1 MNHSPA
7 EKHRLRL
14 LAYSAGFFLSFS
26 TAIGAY
32 INSSFIAQFVGEQ
45 RVGLFY
51 SLAAVISLLASWQGL
66 RFLRRFG
73 NRRSIIFL
81 GIANFLALSNLAI
94 DNGRQSGVWLVV
106 AYIVL
111 SFLTAINLDIYL
123 EELSDDQVTGHIRG
137 VFLTVNN
144 LAWLASP
151 FLASQL
157 TSGSNFSSVYTIAAI
172 ALLPF
177 IYIATR
183 HLTEVMKREEEHLS
197 LTAGFRRVFATKNPD
212 LRRIMT
218 VDLLLNFFSA
228 MMVIYMPIYLHEHI
242 GLAWTQIGLIFTI
255 MLIPFVVLDVPL
267 GRIADLWWGEREL
280 LVGGLT
286 IIIIACLIITQISS
300 TSVVL
305 WAAVLL
311 FSRIGAATVEAMKE
325 TYLFKIIDGRDANIV
340 FISRSMYPI
349 AYIFAPIIASIFLSF
364 FSFSYLFT
372 LLGLLFIVG
381 LPVAIG
387 LRDTR

>member
-14 LAYSAGFFLSFS
+14 LAYGAGFFLSFS

-32 INSSFIAQFVGEQ
+32 INSSFISQFVGEQ
-45 RVGLFY
+45 RVGLLY
-51 SLAAVISLLASWQGL
+51 SFAAAISLLASWQGL
-66 RFLRRFG
+66 RLFRRFG

-81 GIANFLALSNLAI
+81 GVTNFLVLGNLALG
-94 DNGRQSGVWLVV
+94 NGHYSGIWLVV

-123 EELSDDQVTGHIRG
+123 EELSDNQITGRIRG

-144 LAWLASP
+144 LAWLISP
-151 FLASQL
+151 FLASRL
-157 TSGSNFSSVYTIAAI
+157 TSGSDFSLVYTIAAT

-177 IYIATR
+177 IYISVR
-183 HLTEVMKREEEHLS
+183 QLKEVVKRGGENLS
-197 LTAGFRRVFATKNPD
+197 LASGLGRVFASNNPD

-218 VDLLLNFFSA
+218 IDLLLNFFSA
-228 MMVIYMPIYLHEHI
+228 MMVIYMPIYLHQHI
-242 GLAWTQIGLIFTI
+242 GLAWTQIGVIFTI
-255 MLIPFVVLDVPL
+255 MLIPFVLLDFPL

-280 LVGGLT
+280 LLAGLT

-300 TSVVL
+300 ASVVI
-305 WAAVLL
+305 WASVLF

-325 TYLFKIIDGRDANIV
+325 TYLFKIIDGRDANLV

-364 FSFSYLFT
+364 LPLSYLFT
-372 LLGLLFIVG
+372 FLGLFLIIG
-381 LPVAIG
+381 LPVASG